1 MKSEKLRIVYMGTPD
16 FATAPLKA
24 LVEQGYEI
32 AGVVTGPDKKAG
44 RGQQIRYS
52 PVKEFALECD
62 LPLLQPE
69 KLKSDDFLLD
79 LAELQANLFIVVAF
93 RMLPEA
99 VWSMPKL
106 GTFNLHASLL
116 PQYRGAAP
124 INHAIINGETKTG
137 LTTFFL
143 DKEIDTGRIIFSQEM
158 EILAEDDFGSLHDRM
173 MEEGAKLVLKTVQ
186 SIENGIVTSI
196 SQDALLSDKSSL
208 RHAPKIFPNDCKINW
223 NQPAG
228 QIHNLIRGL
237 SPFPAAWTILR
248 KGDEEKSMKIYKTRL
263 EIVPHDFRPGS
274 LIKPKNKELKVACQ
288 DGFLHLLEI
297 QQSGKK
303 RMKVQDFLAG
313 FQEIEYWMAE

>member
-1 MKSEKLRIVYMGTPD
+1 MGTPD

-24 LVEQGYEI
+24 LIEHGYEI
-32 AGVVTGPDKKAG
+32 AGVVTAPDKKAG

-52 PVKEFALECD
+52 PVKELALEFD

-69 KLKSDDFLLD
+69 KLKSEDFLRD
-79 LAELQANLFIVVAF
+79 LSELNANLFIVVAF
-93 RMLPEA
+93 RMLPES
-99 VWSMPKL
+99 VWSMPAL

-124 INHAIINGETKTG
+124 INHAIINGERKTG

-143 DKEIDTGRIIFSQEM
+143 DKEIDTGRIIFSREM

-173 MEEGAKLVLKTVQ
+173 MAEGAKLVVETVQ
-186 SIENGIVTSI
+186 CIENGKVTSTSQEAFI
-196 SQDALLSDKSSL
+196 SAQTVLN
-208 RHAPKIFPNDCKINW
+208 HAPKIFPNDCKINW
-223 NQPAG
+223 NRPAE

-248 KGDEEKSMKIYKTRL
+248 KGDEERSIKIYKSRF
-263 EIVPHDFRPGS
+263 EVNAHEFRPGS
-274 LIKPKNKELKVACQ
+274 FIRLKNKELKVACG
-288 DGFLHLLEI
+288 DGFVHLIEL